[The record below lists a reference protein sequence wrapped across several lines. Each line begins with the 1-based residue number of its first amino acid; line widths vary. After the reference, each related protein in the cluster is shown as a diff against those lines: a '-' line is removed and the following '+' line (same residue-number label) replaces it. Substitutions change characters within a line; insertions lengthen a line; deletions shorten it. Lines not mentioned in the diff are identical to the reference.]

1 MRSIKTTTLF
11 FLALAAFPWRSSAQ
25 NYDSSGNSMLNG
37 TYYIRQVIYLVQ
49 DTEQPEGTV
58 GDAIC
63 TYGNITFD
71 GNGNYTFNGSYL
83 DSASGVSTPT
93 QVSGGTGTYVISASG
108 MGYITAINPELSATD
123 LMIGMVSPTGI
134 FIGSS
139 TQNTPVNEIGYN
151 DLVIAAPVGSS
162 EATNATLS
170 GSYQIAY
177 MDPTYFP
184 TTSDLPGG
192 DALITFSADGQGD
205 IGNASVTGYISDNSS
220 ASTESLTGVTYSFTN
235 GAAQLNFGG
244 SNTALVEGTE
254 LLYISPDGNF
264 VFGGAYNGFD
274 MFVGVRSATSNPTN
288 YNGLYY
294 QAGLDLDQT
303 GAADGYVLLDSYYGA
318 LSVGSCSN
326 AIPCPSGY
334 DGYIIGDQSLNAQLI
349 YSGAADYTYFDF
361 YGLNGDGS
369 STDIDFGQEYFSS
382 ADGTIRIGYST
393 APANGYDELGINVAL
408 QTVIQTGSGVFLSP
422 QGMVNAASS
431 APFTAHLSPGEYLTL
446 YGSGLAASAASAPS
460 LPLPNNLNG
469 VQVLINGIAAPIN
482 YVSPTQISVVVPF
495 ETTQSVAQI
504 QVTNNGMASNTVTQ
518 FVGASSAGVFTYD
531 PVGGIGNADAQD
543 VTLGYSTIGP
553 SNPTQIGDTV
563 ALYLAGLGGL
573 TTTVKDGAAAPS
585 TTSTVN
591 APSVYIDDASGNSTQ
606 ATVLYSGL
614 APGFAGLYQVDLTV
628 PAGVASGPA
637 ALEILA
643 GVNSGG
649 GPDSDTVE
657 SGLQVG
663 TTSDA
668 TLAARFKS
676 GKRPLLHH
684 HRLKQAP
691 ISSSRIRNRAI
702 FDPQRSQR

>member
-1 MRSIKTTTLF
+1 
-11 FLALAAFPWRSSAQ
+11 
-25 NYDSSGNSMLNG
+25 
-37 TYYIRQVIYLVQ
+37 
-49 DTEQPEGTV
+49 
-58 GDAIC
+58 
-63 TYGNITFD
+63 
-71 GNGNYTFNGSYL
+71 
-83 DSASGVSTPT
+83 
-93 QVSGGTGTYVISASG
+93 
-108 MGYITAINPELSATD
+108 
-123 LMIGMVSPTGI
+123 
-134 FIGSS
+134 
-139 TQNTPVNEIGYN
+139 
-151 DLVIAAPVGSS
+151 
-162 EATNATLS
+162 
-170 GSYQIAY
+170 

-614 APGFAGLYQVDLTV
+614 APGFAGLYQIDLTV